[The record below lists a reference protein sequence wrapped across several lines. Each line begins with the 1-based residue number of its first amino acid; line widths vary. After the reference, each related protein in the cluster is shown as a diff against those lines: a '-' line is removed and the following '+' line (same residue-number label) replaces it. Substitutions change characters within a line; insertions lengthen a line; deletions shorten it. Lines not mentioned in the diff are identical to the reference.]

1 MTRRAKFIKE
11 IPFESNENTQEANE
25 NNEKPKEVEVTESIA
40 NSTPQPPPLPVEAE
54 PPRPPLSTPVS
65 APLNV
70 QPLAPIKP
78 TAAEI
83 RKQKREEA
91 KIRREEKQKKDKM
104 RERMKLAQEARKRK
118 QQEREERKQKELEE
132 KIYQRLIGQGKDSFH
147 GKKEHYYPESRY
159 ADFASPVRPGAQSR
173 LGKRRNVGPVEPVNI
188 SKSGYYANDEEYTD
202 DEYYQQ
208 DPEIYETEQEE
219 DEEEIYED
227 DPDETYTHT
236 SRPLQRETP
245 KHGLSKLKSQIFG
258 RRI

>member
-1 MTRRAKFIKE
+1 M
-11 IPFESNENTQEANE
+11 
-25 NNEKPKEVEVTESIA
+25 
-40 NSTPQPPPLPVEAE
+40 
-54 PPRPPLSTPVS
+54 
-65 APLNV
+65 
-70 QPLAPIKP
+70 
-78 TAAEI
+78 
-83 RKQKREEA
+83 
-91 KIRREEKQKKDKM
+91 
-104 RERMKLAQEARKRK
+104 
-118 QQEREERKQKELEE
+118 EE